1 MTKLSRLRPTQSGRR
16 SGGDRRAAER
26 RVLYIGLAISLALH
40 VLVIALAGRWLEP
53 AVGYERAAPEVTA
66 PELDRTMRAVALAEP
81 TEPTEPTE
89 PAPAPEIEEPERVP
103 PRPAAPR
110 PPSARTEDAAPE
122 AEVERRTAAERLAP
136 RVVDPRLW
144 RPLVLLPREPTFEE
158 VQDRVAAAMEMLS
171 DSALADAERAI
182 RSRDWTVE
190 DARGGR
196 WGISPGKIHL
206 GSITLPLPLYFPVD
220 MEAELANAY
229 WYELEAQLERT
240 EFLESFDARVK
251 AIRERRERERGERRP
266 GTSGGGS

>member
-26 RVLYIGLAISLALH
+26 RVLYVGLAISLALH
-40 VLVIALAGRWLEP
+40 VVFIALAGRWLEP
-53 AVGYERAAPEVTA
+53 AVGYDRVAPEVTV
-66 PELDRTMRAVALAEP
+66 PEPDRTMRAVALAEP
-81 TEPTEPTE
+81 TDPTE
-89 PAPAPEIEEPERVP
+89 PAEPDPALEIQEQVA
-103 PRPAAPR
+103 PRPTAPR
-110 PPSARTEDAAPE
+110 PPSAQAEEPAQE
-122 AEVERRTAAERLAP
+122 AELERRTAAERLAP

-251 AIRERRERERGERRP
+251 AIRERRERERGERRS